1 MANTTVPFDGIL
13 MAQFDIHTNIDPKSR
28 SRTPYILDIQS
39 DHLDVLATRIVV
51 PVQKIRDGDDRITR
65 IHPIVEIAGQRYVAV
80 VSEMAAILA
89 RILGPVVAT
98 AADARTDIVAA
109 VDLLITGF

>member
-1 MANTTVPFDGIL
+1 
-13 MAQFDIHTNIDPKSR
+13 
-28 SRTPYILDIQS
+28 
-39 DHLDVLATRIVV
+39 
-51 PVQKIRDGDDRITR
+51 
-65 IHPIVEIAGQRYVAV
+65 
-80 VSEMAAILA
+80 MAAIPA